1 MASAPAPLT
10 RKKHTITES
19 LMEEIFIIIGLIILN
34 GVFAMSEIA
43 LISARKSSLTAD
55 AEGGLRSARYA
66 LKLANEPDRFLSTV
80 QIGITLI
87 GILTGIYSG
96 NKVAALFSE
105 WMAGLGLASQ
115 YASMLSQAIIVIVVT
130 YLTLIFG
137 ELVPKRIGLTV
148 AEKAAKG
155 VAMPMYALSMV
166 AFPFVWFLSKS
177 TAFIFS
183 LTGLKDK
190 GSKVTEEEIKSII
203 REGAEDGEVQPV
215 EQDIMRRVFLVGD
228 LEVDAIMTHRSEL
241 TWLDCDMT
249 AEQVKDIIKENMYAV
264 YPVAEGDLDH
274 VKGVVTIKDLFLALG
289 DKDFNLRNIMRKPTY
304 FYENTDVYKVLED
317 MKADHIS
324 TGLVCDEYG
333 SCIGIITLKDILE
346 SIVGTVPEPVE
357 EEPYIIPRK
366 EGEEW
371 FVDGQC
377 PMYDFLSYFGE
388 EDLLDDED
396 YNTVGG
402 LCLYQLDHV
411 PGCGETFVWATF
423 KFEVI
428 DMDGARID
436 KLLVTRVKEQA
447 KESAD

>member
-1 MASAPAPLT
+1 
-10 RKKHTITES
+10 
-19 LMEEIFIIIGLIILN
+19 MEEIFIIICLIILN
-34 GVFAMSEIA
+34 GIFSMSEIA
-43 LISARKSSLTAD
+43 LISARKSSLSTDAD
-55 AEGGLRSARYA
+55 NGLRSARYA

-96 NKVAALFSE
+96 NKVAMMFSDWLSE
-105 WMAGLGLASQ
+105 LGVATQFASV
-115 YASMLSQAIIVIVVT
+115 LSQAIIVIVVT

-155 VAMPMYALSMV
+155 VAMPMYVLSVV
-166 AFPFVWFLSKS
+166 AYPFVWFLSKS
-177 TAFIFS
+177 TSFIFG

-203 REGAEDGEVQPV
+203 REGTEDGEVQPV
-215 EQDIMRRVFLVGD
+215 EQDIMQRVFLVGD

-241 TWLDCDMT
+241 TWLDVSMN
-249 AEQVKDIIKENMYAV
+249 AEEVKNIIKENMYAV
-264 YPVAEGDLDH
+264 YPVADGDLDH
-274 VKGVVTIKDLFLALG
+274 VKGVVTIKELFLTLG
-289 DKDFNLRNIMRKPTY
+289 DDNFDLRKIMKEPNY
-304 FYENTDVYKVLED
+304 FYENTSVYKVLDE
-317 MKADHIS
+317 MKKNHIS
-324 TGLVCDEYG
+324 AGLVCDEYG

-346 SIVGTVPEPVE
+346 SIVGSVPEPVE
-357 EEPYIIPRK
+357 EEPYVVPRK

-388 EDLLDDED
+388 ENLLDDED

-402 LCLYQLDHV
+402 LCLYVLDHV
-411 PGCGETFVWATF
+411 PDCGETLEWKTF

-428 DMDGARID
+428 DMDGPRID
-436 KLLVTRVKEQA
+436 KLLVSRIQEGNKTEEKE
-447 KESAD
+447 E

>member
-1 MASAPAPLT
+1 MD
-10 RKKHTITES
+10 EV
-19 LMEEIFIIIGLIILN
+19 IIILCLILLN

-43 LISARKSSLTAD
+43 LISARKSSLTAE
-55 AEGGLRSARYA
+55 AESGLRSARYA
-66 LKLANEPDRFLSTV
+66 LKLAKEPDRFLSTV

-96 NKVAALFSE
+96 NKVATIFSD
-105 WMAGLGLASQ
+105 WLAGMGLASR
-115 YASMLSQAIIVIVVT
+115 YAAAVSQAIIVIVVT

-155 VAMPMYALSMV
+155 VAMPMYALSI
-166 AFPFVWFLSKS
+166 AAYPFVWLLSKS
-177 TAFIFS
+177 TSVIFN

-190 GSKVTEEEIKSII
+190 ESKVTEEEIKSII
-203 REGAEDGEVQPV
+203 REGTEDGEVQPV

-228 LEVDAIMTHRSEL
+228 LEVDAIMTHRSEVA
-241 TWLDCDMT
+241 WLDCSMT
-249 AEQVKDIIKENMYAV
+249 AEQVREIIKENMFAV
-264 YPVAEGDLDH
+264 YPVADGDLDH
-274 VKGVVTIKDLFLALG
+274 VKGIVSIKDLFLALG
-289 DKDFNLRNIMRKPTY
+289 EKDFDLRKIMHEPTY

-317 MKADHIS
+317 MKKHHIS

-346 SIVGTVPEPVE
+346 SLVGTVAEPEE

-377 PMYDFLSYFGE
+377 PMYDFLSYFGK

-396 YNTVGG
+396 YNTVAG
-402 LCLYQLDHV
+402 LCMFQLDHV
-411 PGCGETFVWATF
+411 PDCGETFEWENF
-423 KFEVI
+423 KFEIV

-436 KLLVTRVKEQA
+436 KLLVSQVKEPE
-447 KESAD
+447 KEGE

>member
-1 MASAPAPLT
+1 MD
-10 RKKHTITES
+10 
-19 LMEEIFIIIGLIILN
+19 EIFIIIGLILLN

-155 VAMPMYALSMV
+155 VAMPMYALSI
-166 AFPFVWFLSKS
+166 AAYPFVWFLSKS

-190 GSKVTEEEIKSII
+190 ESKVTEEEIKSII
-203 REGAEDGEVQPV
+203 REGTEDGEVQPV

-249 AEQVKDIIKENMYAV
+249 AGQVKDIIKENMYAV

-274 VKGVVTIKDLFLALG
+274 VKGVVTIKDLFLSLG
-289 DKDFNLRNIMRKPTY
+289 EPDFNLRNIMREPTY

-333 SCIGIITLKDILE
+333 SCIGIITPIE
-346 SIVGTVPEPVE
+346 GFTTGHTIIVIACTLLCIKG
-357 EEPYIIPRK
+357 
-366 EGEEW
+366 
-371 FVDGQC
+371 
-377 PMYDFLSYFGE
+377 
-388 EDLLDDED
+388 LDDFILQP
-396 YNTVGG
+396 T
-402 LCLYQLDHV
+402 LYS
-411 PGCGETFVWATF
+411 E
-423 KFEVI
+423 
-428 DMDGARID
+428 
-436 KLLVTRVKEQA
+436 RVKAHPLEVFLVILIAGYMAGILGMLLAIPSYTVLRVLA
-447 KESAD
+447 KEFFSEFSLVQKLTQKI

>member
-1 MASAPAPLT
+1 
-10 RKKHTITES
+10 
-19 LMEEIFIIIGLIILN
+19 MEEILIIICLILLN
-34 GVFAMSEIA
+34 GVFSMSEIA
-43 LISARKSSLTAD
+43 LISARKSSLQAD
-55 AEGGLRSARYA
+55 ADNGLRSARYA
-66 LKLANEPDRFLSTV
+66 LKLAKEPDRFLSTV

-96 NKVAALFSE
+96 NKVAELFSA
-105 WMAGLGLASQ
+105 WLAGMGLATH
-115 YASMLSQAIIVIVVT
+115 YASMLSQTIIVVVVT
-130 YLTLIFG
+130 YLTLILG

-155 VAMPMYALSMV
+155 VAMPMYALSTI
-166 AFPFVWFLSKS
+166 AYPFVWFLSKS
-177 TAFIFS
+177 TSLIFN

-190 GSKVTEEEIKSII
+190 ESKVTEEEIKSII

-241 TWLDCDMT
+241 TWLDCNMT

-289 DKDFNLRNIMRKPTY
+289 EKDFDLHKIMQEPTY
-304 FYENTDVYKVLED
+304 FYENTDVYKVLEN
-317 MKADHIS
+317 MKSSHIS

-377 PMYDFLSYFGE
+377 PMYDFLSYFGK

-402 LCLYQLDHV
+402 LCLYKLDHV
-411 PGCGETFVWATF
+411 PGCGETFVWENF

-436 KLLVTRVKEQA
+436 KLLVSREKEEEKPA
-447 KESAD
+447 EE